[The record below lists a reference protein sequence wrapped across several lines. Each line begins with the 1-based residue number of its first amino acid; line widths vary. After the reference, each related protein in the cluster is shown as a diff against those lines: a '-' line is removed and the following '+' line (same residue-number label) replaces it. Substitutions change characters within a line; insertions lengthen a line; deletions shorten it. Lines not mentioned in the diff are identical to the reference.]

1 MRMYDLIMKKRN
13 GGVLNEDEI
22 KFMISGYTEGSIP
35 DYQMSAMMMAIYF
48 QGMNE
53 EETLSLEM
61 SRKRKL
67 FFLSFPLH
75 QEGLSHKEKSSS

>member
-35 DYQMSAMMMAIYF
+35 DYQMSAMMMAV
-48 QGMNE
+48 
-53 EETLSLEM
+53 S
-61 SRKRKL
+61 
-67 FFLSFPLH
+67 
-75 QEGLSHKEKSSS
+75 EGTTVVTPIAARS